1 MRHHRGWGYD
11 YGCYHDN
18 GRSCRDMQTLL
29 DGPTEFTARACPVD
43 DEHLASFYCG
53 NNQMGSALDS
63 GISHGFGGSYLAAFV
78 ELLEQDFMQ
87 PCSLTGAVDLLMG
100 EGGVLRAALIAD
112 TEHWSVRNFDI
123 DRETRFMKGWI
134 SARLQFLQGSVNRA
148 CASSAECV
156 RLVSPTSWSVG
167 GRPVGEKRP
176 QNCRFASGT
185 QLRAL
190 CAESGLAP
198 TTPTVCKQTSR
209 GPTCV
214 VDPDPCAS
222 VPCQN
227 GGECSSFVVP
237 NSEGLSG
244 VLQPSVDACGC
255 AVGSDSGWSSSA
267 RACSPGK
274 STSQSEARACI
285 ERRAIATGN
294 PVETEVQ
301 RWLAYRCDC
310 NGGWSGATCD
320 TARQVGPDVCGCELG
335 FGWSKSQRQCKP
347 GGTTSAS
354 EAADCASGDGSATTP
369 THDSCD
375 MATLGRLTA
384 ALCPAAD
391 AGGLTPDQ
399 CPPACAAT
407 IVPFWARCSA
417 DQGLMEELGAQ
428 LSTAIAVFARTTCGG
443 AGAEVAP
450 GGGH

>member
-1 MRHHRGWGYD
+1 
-11 YGCYHDN
+11 
-18 GRSCRDMQTLL
+18 
-29 DGPTEFTARACPVD
+29 
-43 DEHLASFYCG
+43 
-53 NNQMGSALDS
+53 MGSALDS

-78 ELLEQDFMQ
+78 EFLEQDFMQ

-134 SARLQFLQGSVNRA
+134 SARLQFLQGSVDRA
-148 CASSAECV
+148 CALSAECV

-190 CAESGLAP
+190 CAESGIAH
-198 TTPTVCKQTSR
+198 TTPTICKQTSR

-222 VPCQN
+222 VPCHN
-227 GGECSSFVVP
+227 GGECISFVVP
-237 NSEGLSG
+237 NSEVLSG
-244 VLQPSVDACGC
+244 TLPPGVDACGC
-255 AVGSDSGWSSSA
+255 AVGGDSGWSSSA

-274 STSQSEARACI
+274 STSQREARACI
-285 ERRAIATGN
+285 ERRAIATGI
-294 PVETEVQ
+294 PVETEMQ
-301 RWLAYRCDC
+301 RWLSYQCDC
-310 NGGWSGATCD
+310 NGGWSGAACD
-320 TARQVGPDVCGCELG
+320 HTGQVGPDVCGCELG
-335 FGWSKSQRQCKP
+335 SGWSKSQHRCKY

-354 EAADCASGDGSATTP
+354 EAADCSSGEGSATMP
-369 THDSCD
+369 TRDSCNT
-375 MATLGRLTA
+375 ATLDRLTA
-384 ALCPAAD
+384 ASCPAAG

-417 DQGLMEELGAQ
+417 DQGLTEELGAQ
-428 LSTAIAVFARTTCGG
+428 LGMAIESFVRTTCGG
-443 AGAEVAP
+443 ADSRVAP
-450 GGGH
+450 GEGGH